1 MRSRREQIRA
11 YRFVTRRIVAALLGS
26 DPETSDQ
33 PLRRGALTTF
43 ASVMVG
49 ALVLAGV
56 GIYGLVRPGGDTSWK
71 QPGALIVEQDTGT
84 RYVYS
89 GGRLHPVLNYVSA
102 RLWLRRAQVT
112 VVTVSTNSLA
122 DVPRGRPVGIPGA
135 PDTLPDAGRLT
146 GLPWSV
152 CATRDPAGVAHDPMV
167 TVLVGTRAAGATALT
182 DDGLL
187 VTAGEAGIALVWHG
201 HRLRIPD
208 RTALASL
215 GWTNHPV
222 LTVAPAFL
230 NALPAGP
237 DLVAPKVD
245 GAGRDGP
252 KVAGHTG
259 TVGDVYQVTAP
270 TGGGSGYLVLLPD
283 GLAPISAVTAGLLL
297 GHGSRSTPQRLSP
310 TDYQAAQAS
319 PRTVDPVGAPTRR
332 PRLADVADEVGPA
345 VCAVYR
351 GGRDATHPTTAVA
364 LYRQAPRRLTDRD
377 PAGSPESTGD
387 LGALRATTVVVPG
400 GGGALV
406 RAAAVPGVPTTS
418 LFLVTDQ
425 GVRYPMP
432 DDKALTALG
441 YRDVTP
447 VQIPADL
454 LELLPAGPVLDQA
467 AAGRSAPDRQP
478 ASGSPSPVP
487 SGGGD

>member
-33 PLRRGALTTF
+33 PLRRAALTTF
-43 ASVMVG
+43 ASVMIG

-56 GIYGLVRPGGDTSWK
+56 AIYGLVRPGGDTSWQ

-122 DVPRGRPVGIPGA
+122 GVPRGRPVGIPGA
-135 PDTLPDAGRLT
+135 PDTLPDAGRLR

-167 TVLVGTRAAGATALT
+167 TVLVGTRAVGASALA

-187 VTAGEAGIALVWHG
+187 VSAGDAGIALVWHG

-237 DLVAPKVD
+237 DLVAPKVE
-245 GAGRDGP
+245 GAGTDGP
-252 KVAGHTG
+252 KVAGRTG

-270 TGGGSGYLVLLPD
+270 AGGGSGYLVLLSD
-283 GLAPISAVTAGLLL
+283 GLAPISVVTADLLL
-297 GHGSRSTPQRLSP
+297 GHGERATPRRLSP
-310 TDYQAAQAS
+310 TGYQATRAS
-319 PRTVDPVGAPTRR
+319 HHTVDPAGAPTRR

-345 VCAVYR
+345 VCAVYQ
-351 GGRDATHPTTAVA
+351 GGRALSGTAVE
-364 LYRQAPRRLTDRD
+364 LYRQAPQRLTDRD
-377 PAGSPESTGD
+377 PADSSNGTGE
-387 LGALRATTVVVPG
+387 LGTLRATTVVVAG

-425 GVRYPMP
+425 GIRYPVP
-432 DDKALTALG
+432 DDGALTALG
-441 YRDVTP
+441 YGDVDP
-447 VQIPADL
+447 VRIPADL
-454 LELLPAGPVLDQA
+454 LELLPTGPVLDRA
-467 AAGRSAPDRQP
+467 AAGRTATDHQP
-478 ASGSPSPVP
+478 ASGSPSPRP
-487 SGGGD
+487 SGDGN